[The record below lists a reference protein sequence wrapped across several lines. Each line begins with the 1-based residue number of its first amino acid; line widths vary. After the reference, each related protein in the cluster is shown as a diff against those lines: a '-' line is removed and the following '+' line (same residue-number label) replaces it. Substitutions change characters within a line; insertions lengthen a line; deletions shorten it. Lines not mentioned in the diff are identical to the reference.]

1 MGDVESSRLGSRK
14 YEGIGP
20 KFLDLGQLELSDLS
34 RALRCSSLRGR
45 VWRASRV
52 LSTFRIAV
60 LFQINSL
67 AVRQSYKGKQDQMR
81 EAPMTTG
88 AQALLFAGEFICLL
102 FAAIVMMYFAD
113 RLRSDV
119 LKSLDEPSKRHHFR
133 EQR

>member
-1 MGDVESSRLGSRK
+1 MIVVARSRVASVARGSALFALQYCFKSIRLPCGSR
-14 YEGIGP
+14 
-20 KFLDLGQLELSDLS
+20 
-34 RALRCSSLRGR
+34 
-45 VWRASRV
+45 
-52 LSTFRIAV
+52 T
-60 LFQINSL
+60 
-67 AVRQSYKGKQDQMR
+67 KGKQDQMR

-119 LKSLDEPSKRHHFR
+119 LKSLDEPSKRQNFR

>member
-1 MGDVESSRLGSRK
+1 M
-14 YEGIGP
+14 
-20 KFLDLGQLELSDLS
+20 
-34 RALRCSSLRGR
+34 
-45 VWRASRV
+45 

-60 LFQINSL
+60 LFQINSF
-67 AVRQSYKGKQDQMR
+67 AVRRLYKGKQTHMR

-88 AQALLFAGEFICLL
+88 AQALLFVGEFICLL

>member
-1 MGDVESSRLGSRK
+1 V
-14 YEGIGP
+14 
-20 KFLDLGQLELSDLS
+20 
-34 RALRCSSLRGR
+34 
-45 VWRASRV
+45 ASFV

-113 RLRSDV
+113 RRRSDV
-119 LKSLDEPSKRHHFR
+119 LKSLDEPSNRHHFR
-133 EQR
+133 EQ